1 MKKQDLDLLS
11 PKGVRGEEALMLFGE
26 WKSKVQP
33 SLISSTDSCLSQSV
47 YLSKPKKRK
56 LDFSKFCID
65 TNLLS
70 PRPST
75 PKRKIDIPTDLYS
88 DISDTE
94 MDNENVKSTKFDRIR
109 QSESESDTDDD
120 TVREEGNDVEQNDQ
134 NSINSGNC
142 ENLVNQREAVIFN
155 GTEVEIL
162 ENVNVEKE
170 FPGVVFEPSLRVSL
184 ADVLPSKGLSAKV
197 DSFNRAQGQKVV
209 LNVGGTRFEC
219 SRESLVKD
227 PKSLFAELFREESAV
242 KPSLG
247 NQYFFDRDPT
257 HFRIILNY
265 LRNGCKIDIRTLPKD
280 VRYLD
285 ELFYEAEYYNL
296 LKLIESIV
304 AKIEQVNVVSTVL
317 PGGSKIVFQ
326 LQ

>member
-1 MKKQDLDLLS
+1 
-11 PKGVRGEEALMLFGE
+11 
-26 WKSKVQP
+26 
-33 SLISSTDSCLSQSV
+33 
-47 YLSKPKKRK
+47 
-56 LDFSKFCID
+56 
-65 TNLLS
+65 
-70 PRPST
+70 
-75 PKRKIDIPTDLYS
+75 
-88 DISDTE
+88 

-170 FPGVVFEPSLRVSL
+170 FPGVVFEPPLRVSS
-184 ADVLPSKGLSAKV
+184 ADVLPSKELSAKV

-280 VRYLD
+280 VRYLY